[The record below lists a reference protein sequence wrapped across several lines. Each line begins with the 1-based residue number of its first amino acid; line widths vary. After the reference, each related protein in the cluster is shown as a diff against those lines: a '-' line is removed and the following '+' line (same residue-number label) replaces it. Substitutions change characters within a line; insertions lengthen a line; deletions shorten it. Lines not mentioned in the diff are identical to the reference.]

1 MVGLRLPAIVYLGLL
16 HEVNMLR
23 FGILPIQIY
32 GFMADMMAA

>member
-16 HEVNMLR
+16 HEVNMLQ
-23 FGILPIQIY
+23 FGMPPIQIF